1 MHTRRLEQ
9 GMTLRIAMAQ
19 FDFPVG
25 AVAKNAD
32 RIIEMIAA
40 AREEYGADVVL
51 FPELALSGYPP
62 EDLLLRPG
70 FLADCEAAMQRIAQA
85 TVGIVAIVGWPQA
98 AGAIVYNA
106 ASVLRD
112 GAIAHTYRKRELPN
126 YAVFD
131 ERRYFDV
138 DPDRDNCVFELNGT
152 QVGLIICEDLWFP
165 EPIAHTVAAGAQVVL
180 VPNASPFERDKHVQR
195 DELLAQR
202 AEETGAAIAYLN
214 VVGGQDAV
222 VFDGA
227 SVVADGDGVV
237 HPAAAAFTDQW
248 LVVDFDADTRKFTP
262 VQWMDEGDESRDAL
276 AWRAVVRG
284 TRDYCAKNGFTKVW
298 LGLSGGID
306 SSLVLAIAVDALGP
320 ENVTAVRMPSR
331 YTADLSNDLAE
342 EQCRAQGVRMITVPI
357 EKAFQG
363 FLEALSE
370 QFAGKPV
377 DIAEENLQSRSR
389 GAIMMALTNKFG
401 GLLLTTGNKS
411 EYAVGYATIYGDM
424 CGGYAPL
431 KDLYKT
437 EVFALA
443 RWRNT
448 VGDLVI
454 PPGVIDRP
462 PSAELRENQK
472 DQDSLPPYDVLDAI
486 LYRYVDQE
494 QSGEEIVAAGFDAA
508 TVDKVLR
515 LVRIGEWKR
524 HQAAPGPKVSRRAFG
539 RERRYPITNG
549 YRG

>member
-1 MHTRRLEQ
+1 MA
-9 GMTLRIAMAQ
+9 LRIAMAQ

-32 RIIEMIAA
+32 RIIEMIAV
-40 AREEYGADVVL
+40 AREEYDADVVL

-62 EDLLLRPG
+62 EDLLLRPS

-85 TVGIVAIVGWPQA
+85 TKGIVAIVGWPQA
-98 AGAIVYNA
+98 AGAVVYNA

-165 EPIAHTVAAGAQVVL
+165 EPIAQTVAAGAQVVL

-202 AEETGAAIAYLN
+202 AKETGAAVAYLN
-214 VVGGQDAV
+214 VVGGQDAL

-227 SVVADGDGVV
+227 SVVADGDGAV

-248 LVVDFDADTRKFTP
+248 LVVDFDPDTRKFAP
-262 VQWMDEGDESRDAL
+262 VRWMDEGDESRDAL

-306 SSLVLAIAVDALGP
+306 SSLVLAIAIDALGA

-331 YTADLSNDLAE
+331 YTAGLSNDLAE

-357 EKAFQG
+357 EKAFTG
-363 FLEALSE
+363 FLDALSE

-443 RWRNT
+443 NWRNT

-454 PPGVIDRP
+454 PQGVIDRP

-486 LYRYVDQE
+486 LYRHVDLE
-494 QSGEEIVAAGFDAA
+494 QSGAEIIAAGFDVA
-508 TVDKVLR
+508 TVERVLR
-515 LVRIGEWKR
+515 LVRISEWKR

-549 YRG
+549 YVDGK

>member
-1 MHTRRLEQ
+1 
-9 GMTLRIAMAQ
+9 MTLRIAMAQ

-25 AVAKNAD
+25 DVAGNAA
-32 RIIEMIAA
+32 RIAAMIAE
-40 AREEYGADVVL
+40 ARDAYDADVVL

-62 EDLLLRPG
+62 EDLLYRPAFLRE
-70 FLADCEAAMQRIAQA
+70 CEAAMAGIAAAA
-85 TVGIVAIVGWPQA
+85 TGIVAIVGWPQA
-98 AGAIVYNA
+98 AGAVVYNA

-112 GAIAHTYRKRELPN
+112 GTIAQTYRKRELPN

-138 DPDRDNCVFELNGT
+138 DPDREDCVFEVAG
-152 QVGLIICEDLWFP
+152 VPIGVVICEDLWFA
-165 EPIAHTVAAGAQVVL
+165 EPIASTVARGAQLVL
-180 VPNASPFERDKHVQR
+180 VPNASPFERDKHAQR
-195 DELLAQR
+195 DALLAQR
-202 AEETGAAIAYLN
+202 ARETGAAIAYLN
-214 VVGGQDAV
+214 LVGGQDAL

-227 SVVADGDGVV
+227 SVVADGDGSV

-248 LVVDFDADTRKFTP
+248 LVVDYDAASRRFAA
-262 VQWMDEGDESRDAL
+262 VQWVEDGDESRDAL

-284 TRDYCAKNGFTKVW
+284 TRDYCAKNGFKSAW

-306 SSLVLAIAVDALGP
+306 SSLVLAIAADALGP

-331 YTADLSNDLAE
+331 YTADLSNDLAR
-342 EQCRAQGVRMITVPI
+342 EQCDAMGVKLIALPI
-357 EKAFQG
+357 EKPFQG
-363 FLEALSE
+363 YLDALAE
-370 QFAGKPV
+370 TFAGLPA
-377 DIAEENLQSRSR
+377 DTTEENLQSRTR
-389 GAIMMALTNKFG
+389 GALLMALSNKFG

-424 CGGYAPL
+424 CGGYAPI

-448 VGDLVI
+448 VGDPVV
-454 PPGVIDRP
+454 PQAVIDRP
-462 PSAELRENQK
+462 PSAELRPDQK

-486 LYRYVDQE
+486 LLRHVDQE
-494 QSGEEIVAAGFDAA
+494 QSRAEIVAAGFDAA

-539 RERRYPITNG
+539 RERRYPISNG
-549 YRG
+549 YRER